1 MKFTLISDKIDTLT
15 GMRLAGV
22 NGVFVNEKYALLDA
36 LKSACEDPEIGIILL
51 TENLSFMIPD
61 EIHKIRID
69 KHMPII
75 TIIPD
80 RHGSQRADDYIT
92 NYIKQSIGI
101 KI

>member
-1 MKFTLISDKIDTLT
+1 MKFFLISDKIDTLT
-15 GMRLAGV
+15 GMRLAGI
-22 NGVFVNEKYALLDA
+22 NGVFVNEKKALLET
-36 LKSACEDPEIGIILL
+36 LKKACEDRTIGIILL
-51 TENLSFMIPD
+51 TENLSFLIPE
-61 EIHKIRID
+61 EIHKMRID

-80 RHGSQRADDYIT
+80 RHGAQRADDYIT